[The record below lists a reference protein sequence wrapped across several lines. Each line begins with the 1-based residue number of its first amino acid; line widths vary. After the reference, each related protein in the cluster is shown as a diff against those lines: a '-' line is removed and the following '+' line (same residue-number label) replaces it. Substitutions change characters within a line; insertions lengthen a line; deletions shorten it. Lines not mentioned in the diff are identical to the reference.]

1 RDVFE
6 TIGVLNHHG
15 AANDRTDPHDAH
27 LGLEEDRGVEQR
39 TPRTGVGDRE
49 RATGQLVGRGLVITG
64 AGCKVGDLPRQ
75 TGDVEVARVLEYRH
89 DESAFGVDGDPDVL
103 RAVVDD
109 LLAFDGGVEFRDRKS
124 TRLNSSHV
132 SISYAVFCLK

>member
-1 RDVFE
+1 
-6 TIGVLNHHG
+6 
-15 AANDRTDPHDAH
+15 
-27 LGLEEDRGVEQR
+27 GVEQR

-109 LLAFDGGVEFRDRKS
+109 LLAFDGGVEFRVGLERFGRREGEEGQVGEIDTFPRAEFV
-124 TRLNSSHV
+124 L
-132 SISYAVFCLK
+132 